1 MKTTSFAIDSLV
13 RGLRIH
19 FFLLRHTCLQ
29 EEEVVKRIADSVAS
43 REKEWAEREAN
54 MNALLHERE
63 LAAKAAQAE
72 ALAAAAEAKERLMEV
87 EKASKQQQAEAVK
100 MAEEA
105 RAAAREAALAE
116 AEAAA
121 ARRQG
126 TLATMVLAAV
136 VDSYTSPI

>member
-1 MKTTSFAIDSLV
+1 MKTTSFALDSLL
-13 RGLRIH
+13 RGLRLN
-19 FFLLRHTCLQ
+19 FLLHTCLQ
-29 EEEVVKRIADSVAS
+29 EDEVAKRIADSVAS

-54 MNALLHERE
+54 MNALLNERE

-105 RAAAREAALAE
+105 RVAARAAALAE

-126 TLATMVLAAV
+126 TVAMMVLVAV
-136 VDSYTSPI
+136 LDSCTSTI